1 MNLENK
7 KLSVSVSYD
16 ASSNS
21 HRTGTKMNCRNFY
34 SVQFHAEKKNGAG
47 KAAVTLTDTYRWRSR
62 MPFSRQIPAIHPAIR
77 NIKMARRDKLIS

>member
-21 HRTGTKMNCRNFY
+21 HRTGTRMNCRNFY
-34 SVQFHAEKKNGAG
+34 SVQFHAEKKKRSGQSCSDVNRYLSLAEPY
-47 KAAVTLTDTYRWRSR
+47 AVFQANSGDS
-62 MPFSRQIPAIHPAIR
+62 P
-77 NIKMARRDKLIS
+77 RDPEY

>member
-1 MNLENK
+1 MTL
-7 KLSVSVSYD
+7 
-16 ASSNS
+16 
-21 HRTGTKMNCRNFY
+21 HRIAIERAREWTAVIFIRY
-34 SVQFHAEKKNGAG
+34 SFTQKKKNGAG